1 MSQERF
7 YKHKNLSLDILKQYH
22 WPSPAKINLFLSV
35 VGRRSDGYHYIQ
47 TLFRFLEYSD
57 ILIIN
62 STLNKKI
69 TLTNTIQ
76 GIHHQNNLILKAAK
90 LLQNFIQ
97 KNQNQ
102 RIFGADIY
110 VKKNIP
116 LGSGLGGGS
125 SNAATTLVALN
136 FHWKCQLSL
145 ETLANL
151 GLQIGAD
158 VPVFIYGKSAFAE
171 GIGEKLSLVNL
182 PLKWYIIIM
191 PPIKISTKS
200 IFNKFSKKNF
210 NIVKTFN
217 QYLQKPFV
225 NDFETIVK
233 ENFYIINKFIENCSK
248 YAKFRLTG
256 TGGCIFAEFSSE
268 KKARTILQKLP
279 KYIRAFISKGSN
291 TSVLH
296 RTIQI
301 RSNSYD
307 YFLK

>member
-1 MSQERF
+1 M
-7 YKHKNLSLDILKQYH
+7 DILKKYN

-69 TLTNTIQ
+69 TLINTIQ
-76 GIHHQNNLILKAAK
+76 GIHRQNNLILKAAK
-90 LLQNFIQ
+90 LLQNFMKRK
-97 KNQNQ
+97 KNQK
-102 RIFGADIY
+102 IFGADIY
-110 VKKNIP
+110 VKKKIP

-125 SNAATTLVALN
+125 SNAATTLIALN
-136 FHWKCQLSL
+136 FHWRCQLSL
-145 ETLANL
+145 KTLANL

-171 GIGEKLSLVNL
+171 GIGEKLSSVNL
-182 PLKWYIIIM
+182 PLKWYIIII
-191 PPIKISTKS
+191 PPIKISTQS
-200 IFNKFSKKNF
+200 VFNKFSEKNF
-210 NIVKTFN
+210 TVVKTFN

-225 NDFETIVK
+225 NDFEAIVK
-233 ENFYIINKFIENCSK
+233 KNFCTINKLIENCSK

-268 KKARTILQKLP
+268 KKARIILQKLP

-291 TSVLH
+291 ISILH
-296 RTIQI
+296 RIIKI
-301 RSNSYD
+301 RSHSYD